1 MRLKFAAFIILC
13 CLAKFSHATGKSIDS
28 HLLDF
33 SIEELMSVEVT
44 TVSRRSQKLT
54 EVAAAIFVITQDD
67 IRRSGATSIPDA
79 LRMAP
84 GVQVERVATDKWA
97 ISIRGFNGLYAN
109 KLQVLMDGRSVYNP
123 LFAGVNWE
131 QQDTLMADIERI
143 EVIRG
148 PAATVWGANAVNGVI
163 NIITK
168 KAADTQGTFFTAGGG
183 SFERGFFGARYGGK
197 INEETPFRIYA
208 KGFTRDNT
216 TSLTGKNINNQW
228 HSARGG
234 ARLEHARG
242 IDQFTLQ
249 GDVFYNSVGDT
260 LNQGVLNQAV
270 VPGSGLRGN
279 HEGGNIRFRWDRV
292 YSEQSSIRLQT
303 YYDRNRYHFLPI
315 GNTDSES
322 FDIDFQH
329 RFKLSD
335 RHNIIW
341 GANYRLYHN
350 KVSDT
355 EIARF
360 SPREQ
365 TNHQASV
372 FISDDISLI
381 PNRLLFTLG
390 TRLDHNDFTGFEIQ
404 PNARLMWTP
413 NAENSIWMSVSRAVR
428 IPARGEH
435 DVITNVGQVQN
446 LPGVPALPIPILV
459 TLVGSQNFNSE
470 KLIAYELGYRHRIS
484 HNASI
489 DFASFINDYSQLRDL
504 SLGGLSVSTGLP
516 GQLLLPVTA
525 NNAASALTYGF
536 EVSADWKPMDKW
548 RLQSNYSYLDMHIS
562 SNELLRQLDPTTGGA
577 DKTSPQHRLSLR
589 SNYDISD
596 KLEINLWVRY
606 NSKIAF
612 YDIPDY
618 VTMDAKLVF
627 KPVRNVELFLV
638 GQNLL
643 SESHREFVS
652 DTIPSIP
659 GRIPRGIYVGAQ
671 WRF

>member
-1 MRLKFAAFIILC
+1 MRLKFLVFIVLC
-13 CLAKFSHATGKSIDS
+13 CLTSFSYAAEKSIDS

-33 SIEELMSVEVT
+33 SIEELMNIEVT

-54 EVAAAIFVITQDD
+54 EVSAAVFVITQDD

-97 ISIRGFNGLYAN
+97 VSVRGFNGIYAN
-109 KLQVLMDGRSVYNP
+109 KLQVLMDGRSVYNS
-123 LFAGVNWE
+123 LFAGVQWE

-143 EVIRG
+143 EIIRG
-148 PAATVWGANAVNGVI
+148 PAATTWGANAVNGVI

-168 KAADTQGTFFTAGGG
+168 KAADTQGTFLTAGGG
-183 SFERGFFGARYGGK
+183 SFEQGFIGARYGGK

-228 HSARGG
+228 HSAKGG
-234 ARLEHARG
+234 ARLDHARG

-249 GDVFYNSVGDT
+249 GDVYYNSIGDT
-260 LNQGVLNQAV
+260 LKPGLLNQSAV
-270 VPGSGLRGN
+270 STNDPRG
-279 HEGGNIRFRWDRV
+279 HQEGGNIRFRWDRT

-303 YYDRNRYHFLPI
+303 YYDRNRSYSPI
-315 GNTDSES
+315 GKYDIES

-329 RFKLSD
+329 RFQFLD

-350 KVSDT
+350 KVPDT
-355 EIARF
+355 EIIRL

-390 TRLDHNDFTGFEIQ
+390 TRLDHNDFTGLEIQ

-413 NAENSIWMSVSRAVR
+413 NTENSFWMSVSRAVR
-428 IPARGEH
+428 IPARGEL
-435 DVITNVGQVQN
+435 DVTATVGQVQN
-446 LPGVPALPIPILV
+446 IPGVPALPIPILV

-470 KLIAYELGYRHRIS
+470 KLIAYELGYRRKIAR
-484 HNASI
+484 NASI
-489 DFASFINDYSQLRDL
+489 DFSSFINDYSQLRDL
-504 SLGGLSVSTGLP
+504 SLGGLSASSGLP
-516 GQLLLPVTA
+516 GQLLLPVMA
-525 NNAASALTYGF
+525 NNGASALTYGF
-536 EVSADWKPMDKW
+536 EISADWKPLDKW
-548 RLQSNYSYLDMHIS
+548 RLQSKYSYLDMHIS

-577 DKTSPQHRLSLR
+577 GKISPQHRLSLR

-596 KLEINLWVRY
+596 KLEVNLWVRY

-612 YDIPDY
+612 YDIPGY

-643 SESHREFVS
+643 SQNHREFVT